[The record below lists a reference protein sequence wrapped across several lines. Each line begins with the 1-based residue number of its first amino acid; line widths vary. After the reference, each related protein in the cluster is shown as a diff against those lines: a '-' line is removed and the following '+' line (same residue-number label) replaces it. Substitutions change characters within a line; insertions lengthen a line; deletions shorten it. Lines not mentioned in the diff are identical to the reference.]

1 LTMGVLLAL
10 LLASETVL
18 VVPFVPR
25 GDAPPAAGIAV
36 AEAIVDVLVQANR
49 DDFLTLKQL
58 DAVLRRRDLRLDDA
72 AVAARALELARPLG
86 ASDVVTGEVWLE
98 EGQWRIAARRTKVA
112 EAKAVVEAKEEGP
125 RSAFPA
131 LAHKIGV
138 DLFGAQGLALGPL
151 TGSAAAL
158 EQAALCWKH
167 LARQSLG
174 AHARITL
181 QPDHLAAAERACRA
195 ALQADPRL
203 GLARAGLAVTLAAR
217 GKFALARKQARRAQA
232 RRFVP
237 LAVLAES
244 FAAWKMRDAAG
255 WRAVL
260 EAAVIARRGFLHAL
274 GYLAE
279 DRMEQ
284 GDDEAALAIFDRYL
298 QLSPN
303 HPWAMGKKGR
313 QLARVGKM
321 DEAIEIS
328 EKALGLD
335 PGNPELL
342 IETASRYIDAGR
354 DAKALPLLEQALK
367 ASPPR
372 PTAALRL
379 GYVYL
384 RSGNL
389 PLARQALEQ
398 CLQLATREDEARTRG
413 IAHADL
419 AILSAREEQY
429 AETVTELQKARG
441 EGNNHLPCEEPELR
455 RWKERPELREV
466 CVAAEAALAN
476 TGKDE
481 DPVPVEL

>member
-1 LTMGVLLAL
+1 MGVLLAF
-10 LLASETVL
+10 LLASDTVL

-36 AEAIVDVLVQANR
+36 AEAVVDVVVQSNR
-49 DDFLTLKQL
+49 DNFLTLKQL
-58 DAVLRRRDLRLDDA
+58 DAVLRRRDLRLDDW

-86 ASDVVTGEVWLE
+86 ATDVVTGEVWLD
-98 EGQWRIAARRTKVA
+98 EGQFRIAARRTKVG
-112 EAKAVVEAKEEGP
+112 ESRPVVEAKEEGP
-125 RSAFPA
+125 RSALPA
-131 LAHKIGV
+131 LAQKIGV
-138 DLFGAQGLALGPL
+138 DLFGAPAAVVGPL

-174 AHARITL
+174 AHSPITL
-181 QPDHLAAAERACRA
+181 QPDRRAAAERACRA

-217 GKFALARKQARRAQA
+217 GKFAQARKQARRAQT

-244 FAAWKMRDAAG
+244 FAARKMHDAAG
-255 WRAVL
+255 WRATL

-279 DRMEQ
+279 DRMEA

-303 HPWAMGKKGR
+303 HPWAMGNKGR
-313 QLARVGKM
+313 ELARAGRM
-321 DEAIEIS
+321 DEAIAIS
-328 EKALGLD
+328 EKALAID
-335 PGNPELL
+335 PANPELQV
-342 IETASRYIDAGR
+342 EAASRYIDAGH
-354 DAKALPLLEQALK
+354 DAKALPLLDQALK
-367 ASPPR
+367 ATPPR

-384 RSGNL
+384 RGDNL
-389 PLARQALEQ
+389 PLAREALEQ

-419 AILSAREEQY
+419 AIVSARQEQY
-429 AETVTELQKARG
+429 GEAVIELQKARG

-466 CVAAEAALAN
+466 CVAAEAALAD
-476 TGKDE
+476 GDE
-481 DPVPVEL
+481 DEDAVPVEL

>member
-1 LTMGVLLAL
+1 MGVLLAL
-10 LLASETVL
+10 LLASDTVL

-36 AEAIVDVLVQANR
+36 AEAVLDVVVQANR
-49 DDFLTLKQL
+49 DNFLTLKQL
-58 DAVLRRRDLRLDDA
+58 DAVLRRRDLRLEDS

-86 ASDVVTGEVWLE
+86 ATDVVTGEVWLE
-98 EGQWRIAARRTKVA
+98 EGEWRIGARRVKVQGAKTVA
-112 EAKAVVEAKEEGP
+112 EANEQGERAVLPG
-125 RSAFPA
+125 
-131 LAHKIGV
+131 LAHKVGV
-138 DLFGAQGLALGPL
+138 DLFAIENPAGPL

-158 EQAALCWKH
+158 EQAALCEKQ
-167 LARQSLG
+167 LARQSL
-174 AHARITL
+174 APYARITL
-181 QPDHLAAAERACRA
+181 QPDRLAAAERACKA

-217 GKFALARKQARRAQA
+217 GKLAAARRQARRAQA

-237 LAVLAES
+237 LAVLVES
-244 FAAWKMRDAAG
+244 FAARKMHDRDG
-255 WRAVL
+255 WRGVL

-274 GYLAE
+274 GYLGE
-279 DRMEQ
+279 DRMEA
-284 GDDEAALAIFDRYL
+284 GDDEAALAIFERYL

-313 QLARVGKM
+313 QLARVGRI
-321 DEAIEIS
+321 DEAIAIS
-328 EKALGLD
+328 EKALALD

-342 IETASRYIDAGR
+342 IETASRYIDAAQ
-354 DAKALPLLEQALK
+354 DAKALPLLDQALK

-384 RSGNL
+384 RSDNL
-389 PLARQALEQ
+389 PLARQALER

-419 AILSAREEQY
+419 AILNARQERY
-429 AETVTELQKARG
+429 ADAVSELQKARG
-441 EGNNHLPCEEPELR
+441 EGNNHLPCEEPELS
-455 RWKERPELREV
+455 RWKERAELREV
-466 CVAAEAALAN
+466 CVAAEAAAAE
-476 TGKDE
+476 GEQD
-481 DPVPVEL
+481 DDAVPVEL